1 MKKLH
6 LGLITKITII
16 VSIVELIAFG
26 AFGYFYFTRYANDI
40 ENNLKNKISII
51 NKMIATEQ
59 LAISYLGDKDYISK
73 MIGQPYESGFVVGG
87 NGYIIVSTNLEYL
100 GKKLEEL
107 PKYDEQWNFTTSNEL
122 YLSQNDQLTSIAY
135 LTNMENQP
143 LYRTVI
149 TVSTKEFHEEKNQVL
164 LFGIATTLF
173 FILLS
178 SFAII
183 FFAKRLITQR
193 VDDSLDVLK
202 KVENGDLTAYIHDTN
217 SDELGMIQTGI
228 NSMIKEVDKKTKN
241 LSKNIAFLKSH
252 QLAMDESSIVSK
264 ANLKGNITYVNDN
277 FINITGFSK
286 EEVMG
291 KPHSIIR
298 HPDTSKDI
306 FKELWSTIQNKKVWK
321 GILKNKGK
329 LADYWVD
336 IVVLPILDENENIVE
351 YIAIRHDITRMI
363 NQQIKLDSIA
373 NTDILTGLG
382 SRYKLNNDIK
392 NSIIPSVA
400 IVNIDNFSQVNDFYG
415 HESGDYIIK
424 EIASKLLT
432 LIDDKNYQLYHLQ
445 GDEYV
450 IFHPNITKSLFIEL
464 IHKLNASLPKIEI
477 DLNDESLN
485 FNFSVGLSF
494 ENKNDI
500 LSTADMA
507 LKIAKL
513 QNTNIVI
520 YSDEISL
527 NKEYENNIKWAK
539 KIKYAIENDKFVP
552 VFQPIV
558 NNKTGVWEK
567 YESLVRLIDEDKLIS
582 PYFFLDISKK
592 TKHYTKITQ
601 IMIEKSFAFFKDK
614 DVEFSI
620 NLTIE
625 DILNSDIKTFIFR
638 ALEQYQIGKKVVF
651 EIVESES
658 IHNFKDVLGF
668 IEDVKKYGAKIAIDD
683 FGTGYSNFEY
693 LIKLNADYIKI
704 DGSLIKDLASSKT
717 SQIVVKNIVNFA
729 NDLGMKTIAEFVENE
744 SILEKLKELGVDYSQ
759 GYHFSA
765 PKENIE

>member
-59 LAISYLGDKDYISK
+59 FAISYLGDKDYISK

-217 SDELGMIQTGI
+217 SDELGMIQSGI

-321 GILKNKGK
+321 GIIKNKGK

-558 NNKTGVWEK
+558 NNRTGIWEK

-601 IMIEKSFAFFKDK
+601 IMIEKSFEFFKDK

-625 DILNSDIKTFIFR
+625 DILNSDIKTFIFT
-638 ALEQYQIGKKVVF
+638 ALEQYQIGKRVVF

-658 IHNFKDVLGF
+658 IQNFKDVLGF
-668 IEDVKKYGAKIAIDD
+668 IEDIKTYGAKIAIDD

-693 LIKLNADYIKI
+693 LVKLNADYIKI
-704 DGSLIKDLASSKT
+704 DGSLIKDLASNKT

-759 GYHFSA
+759 GYHFSQ
-765 PKENIE
+765 PRREI